1 MGSGKNDK
9 HMKQFYSLVVLT
21 FFASAISY
29 GQIDLGGG
37 TFSGGIES
45 TSQWYQQDEDLGF
58 EQPDDPF
65 RSNNYIR
72 LDYNHGKFSAGL
84 QYEAYLPNP
93 LLGYSDRFNDNKI
106 ATYYVNYKGEQLDIT
121 AGNFYDQ
128 FGSGLVF
135 RSWEDRQIG
144 INNSIRGVRVAY
156 TPNDFTTIKGLIGKP
171 RLGFET
177 TEGTVGGIDVETN
190 LVRLFNK
197 ENYNNAVTA
206 GFSYVGQH
214 EEYTGVVEDF
224 PQNVNNYSLRLG
236 YSGTKGIYANLE
248 YVYRGEQAAY
258 FSGQPTL
265 DYYDGNAWLVN
276 LGYSTRGFGINT
288 TFRRLENMGMFGQRN
303 LSEAGE
309 NAFNEG
315 IINYLPAL
323 TRQHDYLLT
332 NIYVYQ
338 AQAQLNFEQQEAGE
352 IGGQVDIFYTIPKE
366 SFLGGKYGTKLAANA
381 SYWNGLNTEFSNDL
395 TTYETNF
402 FDFGRKFYHDV
413 NFEINKRWTD
423 KFSSIITY
431 MHQYY
436 DRGIMEGI
444 TYTPLVA
451 NVVVGDFLYKF
462 NSKNSLRFELQ
473 HLQTKRDRKNW
484 AAALLEYNLNHKWNF
499 YVGDSYNYGNDD
511 EDKRFHYYMVGG
523 SYAKESTRVALN
535 YGRQRG
541 GLICV
546 GGVCRY
552 VPENTGF
559 TLSLVKTF

>member
-1 MGSGKNDK
+1 
-9 HMKQFYSLVVLT
+9 MKKIYGLLMLGIAASSL
-21 FFASAISY
+21 SY
-29 GQIDLGGG
+29 AQIDVAGG

-45 TSQWYQQDEDLGF
+45 TSQWYQADEDLGF

-72 LDYNHGKFSAGL
+72 LDYNYGKFSAGL
-84 QYEAYLPNP
+84 QYEAYLPSA

-121 AGNFYDQ
+121 AGNFYEQ
-128 FGSGLVF
+128 FGSGLIL

-144 INNSIRGVRVAY
+144 INNSIRGVKVAY
-156 TPNDFTTIKGLIGKP
+156 SPNDFTTIKGLIGKN

-177 TEGTVGGIDVETN
+177 TAGTVGGVDVETN

-197 ENYNNAVTA
+197 ENFNNSVTA

-214 EEYTGVVEDF
+214 EDYTGAVEDF
-224 PQNVNNYSLRLG
+224 PQNINNYSLRLG
-236 YSGTKGIYANLE
+236 YSGTAGIYANAE
-248 YVYRGEQAAY
+248 YVIKGEQPAL
-258 FSGQPTL
+258 FSGMPTEN
-265 DYYDGNAWLVN
+265 YYDGNALLVN
-276 LGYSTRGFGINT
+276 LGYSMKGFGVNA
-288 TFRRLENMGMFGQRN
+288 TFRRMENMAMYSQRD
-303 LSEAGE
+303 LSETAQ
-309 NAFNEG
+309 NLYNEG
-315 IINYLPAL
+315 IVNYVPAL

-338 AQAQLNFEQQEAGE
+338 AQPQLNFDLEEVGE
-352 IGGQVDIFYTIPKE
+352 IGGQLDIFYNFAKG
-366 SFLGGKYGTKLAANA
+366 SFLGGKYGTKLAVNA
-381 SYWNGLNTEFSNDL
+381 SYWNGLNATFNDDL
-395 TTYETNF
+395 TYETNF
-402 FDFGRKFYHDV
+402 FDFGRKFFHDV
-413 NFEINKRWTD
+413 NVEVNKKWTD

-436 DRGIMEGI
+436 DRAVMEGI

-462 NSKNSLRFELQ
+462 DSNNSVRFELQ
-473 HLQTKRDRKNW
+473 HLQTKRDKKNW
-484 AAALLEYNLNHKWNF
+484 AAALVEYNLNQKWNF
-499 YVGDSYNYGNDD
+499 YVGDNYNYGNDD
-511 EDKRFHYYMVGG
+511 ENQRYHYYMVGG

>member
-1 MGSGKNDK
+1 
-9 HMKQFYSLVVLT
+9 MKKIYGLMVLALS
-21 FFASAISY
+21 ASSIAY
-29 GQIDLGGG
+29 GQIELGGG

-45 TSQWYQQDEDLGF
+45 TSQWYQQDDDLGF
-58 EQPDDPF
+58 EQPNDPF

-72 LDYNHGKFSAGL
+72 LDYNYGKFSAGL

-121 AGNFYDQ
+121 AGNFYEQ

-156 TPNDFTTIKGLIGKP
+156 SPNDFTTIKGLIGKP
-171 RLGFET
+171 RLGFEM
-177 TEGTVGGIDVETN
+177 TEGTVGGVDIETN

-197 ENYNNAVTA
+197 DNYNNAVTA
-206 GFSYVGQH
+206 GFSYVGQN

-236 YSGTKGIYANLE
+236 YTGNKGIYANVE
-248 YVYRGEQAAY
+248 YVYKGEQAAF
-258 FSGQPTL
+258 FSGQPTAN
-265 DYYDGNAWLVN
+265 YYDGNAWLIN
-276 LGYSTRGFGINT
+276 LGYSAKGFGINT

-315 IINYLPAL
+315 ILNYLPAL

-352 IGGQVDIFYTIPKE
+352 IGGQVDIFYNFPKG
-366 SFLGGKYGTKLAANA
+366 SFLGGKYGTKLAVNA
-381 SYWNGLNTEFSNDL
+381 SYWNGLNPTFSEDL

-402 FDFGRKFYHDV
+402 FDFGRKFFHDV

-444 TYTPLVA
+444 TYSPLVA

-484 AAALLEYNLNHKWNF
+484 AAALVEYNLNQRWNF
-499 YVGDSYNYGNDD
+499 YVADNYNYGNDNKD
-511 EDKRFHYYMVGG
+511 RRFHYYMVGG

-541 GLICV
+541 GLICI
-546 GGVCRY
+546 GGVCRF

-559 TLSLVKTF
+559 TLTLVKTF

>member
-1 MGSGKNDK
+1 MLAIG
-9 HMKQFYSLVVLT
+9 
-21 FFASAISY
+21 ASTISY
-29 GQIDLGGG
+29 AQVETPVG

-45 TSQWYQQDEDLGF
+45 TSQWYQEDEDLGF

-65 RSNNYIR
+65 RSNNYVR
-72 LDYNHGKFSAGL
+72 LDYNYGKFSAGI
-84 QYEAYLPNP
+84 QYEAYLPNH

-106 ATYYVNYKGEQLDIT
+106 ATWYVNYKGEQLDIT
-121 AGNFYDQ
+121 AGNFYEQ

-156 TPNDFTTIKGLIGKP
+156 SPNDFTTIKGLIGKP
-171 RLGFET
+171 RLGFEM
-177 TEGTVGGIDVETN
+177 TEGTVGGVDIETN
-190 LVRLFNK
+190 LVRLFDK
-197 ENYNNAVTA
+197 ENYSNAVTA

-224 PQNVNNYSLRLG
+224 PQNLNNYSLRLG
-236 YSGTKGIYANLE
+236 YTGNKGIYANVE
-248 YVYRGEQAAY
+248 HVIRGEQAAF
-258 FSGQPTL
+258 FSGQPTEK
-265 DYYDGNAWLVN
+265 YYDGNAWLVN
-276 LGYSTRGFGINT
+276 LGYSAKGFGING

-309 NAFNEG
+309 NTFNEG
-315 IINYLPAL
+315 ILNYLPAL

-352 IGGQVDIFYTIPKE
+352 IGGQLDIYYNLPKGT
-366 SFLGGKYGTKLAANA
+366 FLGGKYGTKLAANA
-381 SYWNGLNTEFSNDL
+381 SYWNGLNPTFSEDL
-395 TTYETNF
+395 TTYETSF
-402 FDFGRKFYHDV
+402 FDFGRKFFHDV
-413 NFEINKRWTD
+413 NFEVNKKWTD
-423 KFSSIITY
+423 KFSSIFTY

-444 TYTPLVA
+444 TYSPLVA

-462 NSKNSLRFELQ
+462 NSKNSVRFELQ

-484 AAALLEYNLNHKWNF
+484 AAALVEYNLNQRWNF
-499 YVGDSYNYGNDD
+499 YLADNYNYGNDD

-523 SYAKESTRVALN
+523 SYAKESTRIALN

-541 GLICV
+541 GLICI
-546 GGVCRY
+546 GGVCRF

-559 TLSLVKTF
+559 TLTLVKTF

>member
-1 MGSGKNDK
+1 
-9 HMKQFYSLVVLT
+9 MKQIYGLLVCAL
-21 FFASAISY
+21 AISPLAY
-29 GQIDLGGG
+29 GQIDVAGG

-45 TSQWYQQDEDLGF
+45 TSQWYQADDDLGF

-72 LDYNHGKFSAGL
+72 LDYNYGKFSAGL
-84 QYEAYLPNP
+84 QYEAYLPGA

-128 FGSGLVF
+128 FGSGMIL

-156 TPNDFTTIKGLIGKP
+156 TPNDFTTIKGLIGKN

-177 TEGTVGGIDVETN
+177 TEGTVGGVDVETN
-190 LVRLFNK
+190 IVRLFDK
-197 ENYNNAVTA
+197 ENYSNAVTA
-206 GFSYVGQH
+206 GFSYVGQS
-214 EEYTGVVEDF
+214 EDYTGPIEDL
-224 PQNVNNYSLRLG
+224 PQTMSNYSARLG
-236 YSGTKGIYANLE
+236 YSGSSGVYINAE
-248 YVYRGEQAAY
+248 YVYKGERPLI
-258 FSGQPTL
+258 SGGQPSEKF
-265 DYYDGNAWLVN
+265 YDGNGLLVN
-276 LGYSTRGFGINT
+276 LGYSTKGFGINT
-288 TFRRLENMGMFGQRN
+288 TFRRLENMSIYGDRELSDPALN
-303 LSEAGE
+303 LYNEA
-309 NAFNEG
+309 
-315 IINYLPAL
+315 IVNYLPAL

-338 AQAQLNFEQQEAGE
+338 SQPNIDFITHEVGE
-352 IGGQVDIFYTIPKE
+352 IGGQVDIFYNFQKE
-366 SFLGGKYGTKLAANA
+366 TLLGGKYGTKLAVNA
-381 SYWNGLNTEFSNDL
+381 SYWNGLNARFNETGDE
-395 TTYETNF
+395 YETSF
-402 FDFGRKFYHDV
+402 FDFGKKFFHDV
-413 NFEINKRWTD
+413 NFEVNKKWTD

-436 DRGIMEGI
+436 DKGIIEGGNYSHI
-444 TYTPLVA
+444 IA

-462 NSKNSLRFELQ
+462 NPKNSVRFELQ

-484 AAALLEYNLNHKWNF
+484 AAALVEYNLNQRWNF
-499 YVGDSYNYGNDD
+499 YVGDNYNYGNDNED
-511 EDKRFHYYMVGG
+511 ERFHYYMVGG

>member
-1 MGSGKNDK
+1 
-9 HMKQFYSLVVLT
+9 MKQIYGLLVCAL
-21 FFASAISY
+21 AISPIAY
-29 GQIDLGGG
+29 GQIDVAGG

-45 TSQWYQQDEDLGF
+45 TSQWYQTDEDLGF
-58 EQPDDPF
+58 DQPDDPF

-72 LDYNHGKFSAGL
+72 LDYNYGKFSAGL
-84 QYEAYLPNP
+84 QYEAYLPSA

-128 FGSGLVF
+128 FGSGMVL

-156 TPNDFTTIKGLIGKP
+156 TPNDFTTIKGLIGKN

-177 TEGTVGGIDVETN
+177 TEGTVGGVDVETN
-190 LVRLFNK
+190 IVRLFDK

-214 EEYTGVVEDF
+214 EDYTGSVDDF
-224 PQNVNNYSLRLG
+224 PQNVGNYSARLG
-236 YSGTKGIYANLE
+236 YSGNSGIYVNAE
-248 YVYRGEQAAY
+248 YVYKEERPVY
-258 FSGQPTL
+258 NSGTPS
-265 DYYDGNAWLVN
+265 DKFYDGNGLLIN
-276 LGYSTRGFGINT
+276 LGYSTKGFGINT
-288 TFRRLENMGMFGQRN
+288 TFRRLENMGIYGQRD
-303 LSEAGE
+303 LSEPAA
-309 NAFNEG
+309 NLYNEA
-315 IINYLPAL
+315 IVNYLPAL

-338 AQAQLNFEQQEAGE
+338 AQPNLNFEKGEAGE
-352 IGGQVDIFYTIPKE
+352 IGGQVDIFYNLPKE
-366 SFLGGKYGTKLAANA
+366 TFLGGKYGTKLAVNA
-381 SYWNGLNTEFSNDL
+381 SYWNGLNAKFNATGDE
-395 TTYETNF
+395 YETSF
-402 FDFGRKFYHDV
+402 FDFGKKFFHDV
-413 NFEINKRWTD
+413 NFEVNKKWTD
-423 KFSSIITY
+423 KFSSIVTY

-436 DRGIMEGI
+436 DKGIIEGGNYSHI
-444 TYTPLVA
+444 IA

-462 NSKNSLRFELQ
+462 NTKNSLRFELQ

-484 AAALLEYNLNHKWNF
+484 AAALVEYNLNQRWNF
-499 YVGDSYNYGNDD
+499 YVGDNYNYGNDN
-511 EDKRFHYYMVGG
+511 EDARFHYYMVGG